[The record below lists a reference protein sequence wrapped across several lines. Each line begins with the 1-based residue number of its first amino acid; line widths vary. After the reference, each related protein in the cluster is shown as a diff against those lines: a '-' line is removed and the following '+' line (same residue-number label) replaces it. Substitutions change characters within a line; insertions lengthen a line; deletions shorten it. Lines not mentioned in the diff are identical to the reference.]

1 MDLSTVG
8 LYEMSA
14 DSLMFRNMI
23 RMIGLKSSNDKK
35 NKKNKNKEK
44 KKEKERGNCHPNF

>member
-1 MDLSTVG
+1 MG

-23 RMIGLKSSNDKK
+23 RMIGLKSSKDKK
-35 NKKNKNKEK
+35 IKKIKIKKRKRK
-44 KKEKERGNCHPNF
+44 KKGVIVTQISS